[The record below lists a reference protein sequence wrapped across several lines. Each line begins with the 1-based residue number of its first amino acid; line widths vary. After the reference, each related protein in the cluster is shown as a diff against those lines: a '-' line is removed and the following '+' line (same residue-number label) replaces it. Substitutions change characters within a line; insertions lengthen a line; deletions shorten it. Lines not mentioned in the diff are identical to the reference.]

1 VALCRRFSQICP
13 PAIVHCSRMHAVVK
27 AQRGKMRADEMKERE
42 RTRRLREIGD
52 PRRFLVKIGLSHR
65 DRAPRRAPPLR
76 SSPPCWVVQQTISA
90 STPSC
95 ARWRPARA
103 WRERRER
110 REKASGEREER
121 KSERVKEQKG
131 EKKSALGFRPLSP
144 PLLSFSLFPR
154 LRSAGI
160 ARTQTSRFARLLD
173 FNDVTR
179 KCFSPSLKRRRQ
191 RRRRERDEVEVDE
204 KPVTLSLA

>member
-1 VALCRRFSQICP
+1 M
-13 PAIVHCSRMHAVVK
+13 AIKNV
-27 AQRGKMRADEMKERE
+27 
-42 RTRRLREIGD
+42 
-52 PRRFLVKIGLSHR
+52 FLVKIGLSHR

-103 WRERRER
+103 WRER